1 MPRVDNELR
10 GGMWSVKLED
20 MQSRAWR
27 MCGTVVA
34 GFGAAGAEEELDD
47 AGAVGAAA
55 ADICIRV
62 EVGRRRRHGR
72 GVVRR
77 SPTRPSEL
85 YFLLLSHSELTVL
98 EGSSGSDDG
107 PVVSVVPEVI

>member
-34 GFGAAGAEEELDD
+34 GFGAAGPEGELDD

-55 ADICIRV
+55 ADICMYV
-62 EVGRRRRHGR
+62 TFAWGLPGR
-72 GVVRR
+72 G
-77 SPTRPSEL
+77 T
-85 YFLLLSHSELTVL
+85 FAW
-98 EGSSGSDDG
+98 GW
-107 PVVSVVPEVI
+107 

>member
-27 MCGTVVA
+27 RCGTVVA
-34 GFGAAGAEEELDD
+34 GFGAAGPEGELDD

-55 ADICIRV
+55 ADICMRFMFF
-62 EVGRRRRHGR
+62 HGNR
-72 GVVRR
+72 
-77 SPTRPSEL
+77 
-85 YFLLLSHSELTVL
+85 
-98 EGSSGSDDG
+98 
-107 PVVSVVPEVI
+107 

>member
-34 GFGAAGAEEELDD
+34 GFGAAGAAEELDD

-55 ADICIRV
+55 ADICI
-62 EVGRRRRHGR
+62 
-72 GVVRR
+72 
-77 SPTRPSEL
+77 S
-85 YFLLLSHSELTVL
+85 VL
-98 EGSSGSDDG
+98 CFFIGNR
-107 PVVSVVPEVI
+107 